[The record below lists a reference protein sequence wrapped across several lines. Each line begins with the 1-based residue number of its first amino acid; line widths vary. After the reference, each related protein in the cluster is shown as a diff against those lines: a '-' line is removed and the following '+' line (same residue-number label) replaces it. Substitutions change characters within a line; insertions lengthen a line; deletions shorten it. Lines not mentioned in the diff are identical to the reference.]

1 MISMMN
7 HYGKN
12 RIPFIFI
19 IDFLMLEPVI
29 LPVSSVDSSELLY
42 DFNGYAN
49 SREKGSG
56 AAPIELAKRPM
67 PYGAYRTAFDRIVN
81 HQREGDSYLA
91 NLTFPTPITIN
102 IGLRDIFLRSRARY
116 RLWFRDRFVV
126 FSPEPFVMIEDGVIS
141 SFPMKGTIDA
151 TIPGARDL
159 LLADEK
165 EFAEHVTIVDLIRN
179 DLNRVATAVAVKRF
193 RYVET
198 VSTHA
203 GSLLQVS
210 SHITGTLPPDYHEN
224 IGSIITA
231 LLPAGS
237 VTGAPKK
244 KTVEIIRET
253 ENYDRGY
260 YTGICGY
267 YDGSRL
273 ESGVMIRFIERTGQG
288 LVFKSG
294 GGITV
299 RSDPEREYQ
308 ELIQKVYVPII

>member
-1 MISMMN
+1 MVPMMN

-29 LPVSSVDSSELLY
+29 LPVSTVDPSELLY
-42 DFNGYAN
+42 DFNGHTN
-49 SREKGSG
+49 SREERSG
-56 AAPIELAKRPM
+56 TTTIELAKRPIT
-67 PYGAYRTAFDRIVN
+67 YEAYKSAFELIIQ
-81 HQREGDSYLA
+81 HQKEGNSYLA

-102 IGLRDIFLRSRARY
+102 ISLRDIFLRSRARY

-126 FSPEPFVMIEDGVIS
+126 FSPEPFVMIEDGLIS

-151 TIPGARDL
+151 TIPGAPDL

-179 DLNRVATAVAVKRF
+179 DLNRVATSVTVKRF
-193 RYVET
+193 RYIET
-198 VSTHA
+198 VNTHV
-203 GSLLQVS
+203 GSLLQAS
-210 SHITGTLPPDYHEN
+210 SHITGTLPCDYHEN
-224 IGSIITA
+224 IGTIMAA

-244 KTVEIIRET
+244 KTVEIIREA

-267 YDGSRL
+267 FDGSRL
-273 ESGVMIRFIERTGQG
+273 ESGVMIRFIEQTGQG

-299 RSDPEREYQ
+299 YSDPEREYQ